1 MGNEP
6 LNDKGKQG
14 MEVKRSQVGWIFWIL
29 YVLATT
35 LGMFLGFVL
44 GFLLLVAIPHGVLG
58 NWLSG
63 SILGIALGIG
73 VGTLQR
79 TVLWR
84 RVSGGVWWILA
95 SAVGGL
101 LTLQA
106 AFFFGFSTSYASLGA
121 LLGWIGI
128 VALAGVATGTLQW
141 VVLRKQFSRAGW
153 WVLASAVG
161 WTVSVIGVRALP
173 WGMDDSDAL
182 WGMVATGVVF
192 GALTG
197 AVLIWLF
204 RQPIS
209 VNGQHT

>member
-1 MGNEP
+1 MSDE
-6 LNDKGKQG
+6 GKQG
-14 MEVKRSQVGWIFWIL
+14 IQVKRSPVGWVFWLL
-29 YVLATT
+29 YVLASTF
-35 LGMFLGFVL
+35 GMFVGFAL
-44 GFLLLVAIPHGVLG
+44 GFLLLATILYGVTG

-63 SILGIALGIG
+63 SILGIALGTG

-84 RVSGGVWWILA
+84 RISRGAWWILA

-106 AFFFGFSTSYASLGA
+106 AFFFGFSTSYESFHA
-121 LLGWIGI
+121 LLGWIAI
-128 VALAGVATGTLQW
+128 VALAGVVTGALQW

-161 WTVSVIGVRALP
+161 WTLSVIGVRALP
-173 WGMDDSDAL
+173 WGGDDSDAL
-182 WGMVATGVVF
+182 WGMLATGVVF

-197 AVLIWLF
+197 AVLIWLL
-204 RQPIS
+204 RQPVP
-209 VNGQHT
+209 VNGQQT